1 MTDMQFSQKSRDN
14 IEACRFCWMCH
25 HICPI
30 GNATG
35 QERNGARARALG
47 LSLVARDAI
56 EYTDDVVNNVYE
68 CALCGGCVTDCITG
82 LDPVLFTKEAR
93 KMAALEDRLPEY
105 ISKMLDI
112 YEGCGNIYGEAKSEK
127 LAEKIKSLKKADT
140 LFFIGMDGT
149 YKTPCNAVKA
159 IELME
164 KIGKPFTVL
173 ENEPDSGYAMNFM
186 VGAVEETSEIAK
198 KTAKALADYK
208 TVVCYDAND
217 AAMFLREYKEWGIEV
232 VPKII
237 TFTAYIAENITELG
251 VKKTDKA
258 YTVQDP
264 AALVRDIEE
273 TEELRKI
280 VEAMGENREMLLN
293 RKATMLAGNLIMNE
307 YIPEVM
313 EKVAENRW
321 INAINMKAET
331 VVTASPAEYAL
342 LNAVK
347 PEGVELKTVEEAVL
361 ECL

>member
-1 MTDMQFSQKSRDN
+1 MQFSQKSRDN

-30 GNATG
+30 GNASG

-47 LSLVARDAI
+47 LSLVAREAI

-93 KMAALEDRLPEY
+93 KIAALEDRLPEY
-105 ISKMLDI
+105 INKMLDV
-112 YEGCGNIYGEAKSEK
+112 YEGCGNIYGEEKS
-127 LAEKIKSLKKADT
+127 AELVAKIKSLKAADT

-149 YKTPCNAVKA
+149 YKTPCKAIKA

-164 KIGKPFTVL
+164 KIGNPFTVL

-186 VGAVEETSEIAK
+186 VGAVEETTEIAK
-198 KTAKALADYK
+198 NAAKALADYK
-208 TVVCYDAND
+208 TVVCYDSND

-232 VPKII
+232 APKVV
-237 TFTAYIAENITELG
+237 TFTAYIAENLAKLNI
-251 VKKTDKA
+251 KKSNKA
-258 YTVQDP
+258 YTIQDP
-264 AALVRDIEE
+264 ATLVRDIEE

-280 VEAMGENREMLLN
+280 VEAIGENREMLLN
-293 RKATMLAGNLIMNE
+293 RKETMLAGNLIMNE
-307 YIPEVM
+307 YMPEII

-321 INAINMKAET
+321 ANAINMNAET
-331 VVTASPAEYAL
+331 VITASPAEYAL
-342 LNAVK
+342 LKAVK
-347 PEGVELKTVEEAVL
+347 PENVELVTVEEAVL
-361 ECL
+361 ACL